1 MSISPLA
8 SGKVALVTAAGRGMG
23 AAIARELAA
32 QGYRL
37 ALLSTGDLRPLADQL
52 GAVAVQG
59 SVAKDAD
66 IGRVVDAA
74 VNAYGRIDAVVN
86 NTGHP
91 PKGELLQI
99 DDERWHAALD
109 LLILNV
115 VRMMRRVTPI
125 MQRQGGGAV
134 VNISSFAAV
143 MPEQAMPV
151 SSALRAAL
159 ASITRL
165 YGERYA
171 AENIRMNS
179 VLPGFIDSWPETPEI
194 VARIPRGRYGTT
206 TEVAKTVGF
215 LLSDAAG
222 YITGQNLR
230 VDGGIVKTI

>member
-1 MSISPLA
+1 MSQPSNA

-32 QGYRL
+32 QGWRL
-37 ALLSTGDLRPLADQL
+37 ALLSTSDPDDVAGEL
-52 GAVAVQG
+52 GAVAVRG
-59 SVAKDAD
+59 SVANDAD
-66 IGRVVDAA
+66 IDRA
-74 VNAYGRIDAVVN
+74 VTGTMNAYGRIDAVVN

-91 PKGELLQI
+91 PKGELLAI
-99 DDERWHAALD
+99 EDERWHAALD

-115 VRMMRRVTPI
+115 LRMMRRVTPI
-125 MQRQGGGAV
+125 MQKQGGGAV

-179 VLPGFIDSWPETPEI
+179 VLPGFIDSWPETAEV

-206 TEVAKTVGF
+206 AEIAKTVAF
-215 LLSDAAG
+215 LLSDGSG

-230 VDGGIVKTI
+230 VDGGIVKTV

>member
-1 MSISPLA
+1 MTTTQ
-8 SGKVALVTAAGRGMG
+8 KVALVTAAGRGMG

-37 ALLSTGDLRPLADQL
+37 VLLSTSDPDDVAGQL

-59 SVAKDAD
+59 SVAKDGD
-66 IGRVVDAA
+66 IDRAVAA
-74 VNAYGRIDAVVN
+74 AMGAFGRIDAVVN

-91 PKGELLQI
+91 PKGELLAMA
-99 DDERWHAALD
+99 DERWHEALD

-115 VRMMRRVTPI
+115 LRMMRRVTPI
-125 MQRQGGGAV
+125 MQAQGGGAV

-159 ASITRL
+159 SSITRL

-171 AENIRMNS
+171 ADGIRMNS
-179 VLPGFIDSWPETPEI
+179 ILPGFIDSWPEAAET
-194 VARIPRGRYGTT
+194 VARIPRGRYGSTV
-206 TEVAKTVGF
+206 EVAKTVAF
-215 LLSDAAG
+215 LLSDGAG

-230 VDGGIVKTI
+230 VDGGIVKTV